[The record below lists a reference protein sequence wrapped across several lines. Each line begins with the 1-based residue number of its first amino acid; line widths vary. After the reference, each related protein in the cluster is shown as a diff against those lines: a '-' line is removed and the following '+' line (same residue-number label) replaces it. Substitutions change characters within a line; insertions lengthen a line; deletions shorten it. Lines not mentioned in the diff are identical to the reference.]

1 MNKSEKLVNKYNKI
15 LDEIAKQFCTRYY
28 KEIYNEELSEW
39 DYELMDYVWIKT
51 WMVEFC
57 DMYFSIDDILV
68 AELYKIPCKIFEK
81 RYYLRIEEQENI
93 NLYNYWRIN
102 KENK

>member
-1 MNKSEKLVNKYNKI
+1 
-15 LDEIAKQFCTRYY
+15 
-28 KEIYNEELSEW
+28 
-39 DYELMDYVWIKT
+39 
-51 WMVEFC
+51 MVEFC

-81 RYYLRIEEQENI
+81 RYYVRIEEQENI